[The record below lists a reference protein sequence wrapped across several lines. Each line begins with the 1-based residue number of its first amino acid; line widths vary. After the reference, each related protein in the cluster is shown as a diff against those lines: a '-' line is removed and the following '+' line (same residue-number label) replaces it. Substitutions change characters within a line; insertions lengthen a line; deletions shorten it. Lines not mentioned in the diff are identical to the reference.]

1 MHKMNKQNIF
11 LTLIREILYFLKIKK
26 RRPLSWSPT
35 SAHWGNYVEFIEKTE

>member
-1 MHKMNKQNIF
+1 MEVKSSVQSFNRK
-11 LTLIREILYFLKIKK
+11 ILYFLKIKK